1 MTDNIWTREE
11 KLQAAEKDDLSP
23 QALTRFAKEF
33 MSRIH
38 VEAFFHG
45 NLTPEKALEL
55 LDVLENRI
63 GKDNLPI
70 PKVALLRART
80 LELQPS
86 GNIIS
91 ILISRKIYIY
101 FFGNNNILISRIFS
115 ETNYFEITNDIH
127 KSSCIFMLLQVGND
141 ETRVNTVLDLF
152 SQIVREPCFDTL
164 RTKEQV

>member
-55 LDVLENRI
+55 LDVIENRI

-91 ILISRKIYIY
+91 ILISRKKN
-101 FFGNNNILISRIFS
+101 FGNSILISRKKIF
-115 ETNYFEITNDIH
+115 F
-127 KSSCIFMLLQVGND
+127 IFLAIII
-141 ETRVNTVLDLF
+141 F
-152 SQIVREPCFDTL
+152 
-164 RTKEQV
+164 

>member
-11 KLQAAEKDDLSP
+11 KLEAAENDDLSP

-45 NLTPEKALEL
+45 NLTPKKALEL
-55 LDVLENRI
+55 LDVIENRI

-70 PKVALLRART
+70 PNVALLRPRT

-86 GNIIS
+86 GIYYYFDLTKKKYVQYFDFTEILFRN
-91 ILISRKIYIY
+91 ILISRKKNI
-101 FFGNNNILISRIFS
+101 FFNLTIFFQKPIIL
-115 ETNYFEITNDIH
+115 
-127 KSSCIFMLLQVGND
+127 K
-141 ETRVNTVLDLF
+141 
-152 SQIVREPCFDTL
+152 
-164 RTKEQV
+164 